1 MHIGAA
7 MADGLA
13 GALVVRRAGVR
24 ESHRAL
30 YDEDKSDH
38 VIILSEWT
46 HSFSLQR
53 LLQADSGLV
62 AADALLINGRGAS
75 KVIEQLNKN
84 VCFNFMLCIF
94 VLLGWRAA
102 CHFQS
107 AAGRALQIQT
117 GARRRRFG
125 LSA

>member
-1 MHIGAA
+1 

-13 GALVVRRAGVR
+13 GALVVRRAAVR

-38 VIILSEWT
+38 VVILSEWT

-53 LLQADSGLV
+53 LLQAESGLV

-75 KVIEQLNKN
+75 KVSKLKTRTLGFS
-84 VCFNFMLCIF
+84 CDFCI
-94 VLLGWRAA
+94 A
-102 CHFQS
+102 
-107 AAGRALQIQT
+107 I
-117 GARRRRFG
+117 
-125 LSA
+125 